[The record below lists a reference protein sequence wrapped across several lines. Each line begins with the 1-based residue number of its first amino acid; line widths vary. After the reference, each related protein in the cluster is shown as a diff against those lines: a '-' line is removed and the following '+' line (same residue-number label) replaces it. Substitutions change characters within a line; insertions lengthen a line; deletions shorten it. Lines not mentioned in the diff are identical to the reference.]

1 MVDKVLSIVLV
12 VAIIGATGTLR
23 YVIST
28 PKVGERFTEFYILGP
43 QGKAEGYPTSLKL
56 GERGGFILGI
66 LNHEQEDMDY

>member
-1 MVDKVLSIVLV
+1 MPEERFTVSFNFKLPSWHGKGLVDKVLSIVLV

-43 QGKAEGYPTSLKL
+43 QGKAE
-56 GERGGFILGI
+56 
-66 LNHEQEDMDY
+66 